1 MHWCSPHVFD
11 RRGNKRKS
19 KAECLWWSVAYAS
32 GYTLNPAVA
41 RYSSGKSVVIDNPS
55 AASSPSLSAHL
66 CSPSVTLL
74 FSPTASCNAAL
85 KQRCQVYKY
94 NKVAGGETR
103 KRSNDDTIYVYWFC
117 FGEDHGP
124 VWVTAPCVFSSWGLR
139 VGTCMQIYMHDD
151 EFGCSS
157 QLTWSVFLNQSAHLE
172 ALLLRF
178 QMQAGAWGVKMQSR
192 LTLGAVFF
200 FFFLQLMVVMELFF
214 MTTAD
219 FGVCGSPV
227 CSPEAVV
234 WLLGL
239 GSNGFCDTVPVVVV

>member
-1 MHWCSPHVFD
+1 MHWCSPHVLD

-19 KAECLWWSVAYAS
+19 KAECLWWSVAYTS

-74 FSPTASCNAAL
+74 FSLAASCNAAL
-85 KQRCQVYKY
+85 KQCCQVYKY
-94 NKVAGGETR
+94 NKVAGRETR

-117 FGEDHGP
+117 FGEDHRP
-124 VWVTAPCVFSSWGLR
+124 VWVTAPCVFSSWGWALGPACR
-139 VGTCMQIYMHDD
+139 FTCMMMSLDA
-151 EFGCSS
+151 CSS

-172 ALLLRF
+172 VLLLSF
-178 QMQAGAWGVKMQSR
+178 QMQAGAWGVKMQSG

-200 FFFLQLMVVMELFF
+200 Y
-214 MTTAD
+214 
-219 FGVCGSPV
+219 
-227 CSPEAVV
+227 
-234 WLLGL
+234 
-239 GSNGFCDTVPVVVV
+239 N